1 MGSAWLAAIA
11 MVLVLAMVLISM
23 VGRMLNFYV
32 PGADAYAGYAMAASG
47 FLALAHTL
55 KKGEHIRVTL
65 IVGKLTGKG
74 RKVIELWALLAGGAL
89 SALIAWYSWRLVVQ
103 SHQFH
108 DISTGNDA
116 TPLWLPQVFMALGAT
131 VLFIAL
137 IDEWVLEWQNR
148 RSHHSEE
155 TRHE

>member
-148 RSHHSEE
+148 RSHLSED

>member
-23 VGRMLNFYV
+23 LGRMLNFYV

-74 RKVIELWALLAGGAL
+74 RKVSELWALLAGGAL

>member
-74 RKVIELWALLAGGAL
+74 RKVIELWTLLAGGAL